1 MNSLPPFAA
10 STPTSDHPALESIA
24 AYLDGRLPESEK
36 AEMAAHLDSCAS
48 CYEIYA
54 ESMRFQSEERAA
66 AGGTVVPFERKTTPW
81 IPPRLLRPVALP
93 IAAALLVGVGYAVW
107 NQLQQ
112 PPGPRSVESL
122 TAALTPPSDELMEK
136 LGPFDVNRGG
146 TEEQDVNYPVAAFQS
161 GATLV
166 DLRVAVGAGDAEK
179 IHLFAHSLGVIYH
192 NTSSFSPEPEK
203 EKVQAAVTRFL
214 EAAPSPKVPNAQLTD
229 LGLLEEIF
237 RPDKSDELAPHFE
250 LGAWTEAGR
259 LAAFDGRVAFF
270 ADAAN
275 RRWLNWFREKP
286 PIPEVKA
293 ALDKIDDH
301 WPEAEA
307 EISPANRTLL
317 FDQFYEVIEPYNVS
331 ITED

>member
-10 STPTSDHPALESIA
+10 NTSTSDHPALESIA
-24 AYLDGRLPESEK
+24 AYLDGRLPEAEK
-36 AEMAAHLDSCAS
+36 AALAAHLDSCAA

-66 AGGTVVPFERKTTPW
+66 YGGTVLPFERKTAPW

-112 PPGPRSVESL
+112 PPGPRSMESL
-122 TAALTPPSDELMEK
+122 TAALNQPSDELMER

-146 TEEQDVNYPVAAFQS
+146 PEEPTVNYKVAAFQS

-166 DLRVAVGAGDAEK
+166 DLRVAIAAQNAEK
-179 IHLFAHSLGVIYH
+179 VHLFAHSLGVIY
-192 NTSSFSPEPEK
+192 NSTSAFSPEQEK
-203 EKVQAAVTRFL
+203 KKVQAAVSRFL
-214 EAAPSPKVPNAQLTD
+214 EPAPEAPDAQLAD

-237 RPDKSDELAPHFE
+237 RPDGSEELTPHFE
-250 LGAWTEAGR
+250 FGAWTEAGR
-259 LAAFDGRVAFF
+259 LAAYGGRVEFF
-270 ADAAN
+270 TDAAN
-275 RRWLNWFREKP
+275 RSWLQWFRKNP
-286 PIPEVKA
+286 PKPEVKA
-293 ALDKIDDH
+293 ALDRIDDN
-301 WPEAEA
+301 WPEVEA
-307 EISPANRTLL
+307 EMSAANRTLL
-317 FDQFYEVIEPYNVS
+317 SGQFDEVIEPYNVP